1 MSNTESAKKS
11 VFSSALWFIIIV
23 GGTIGLGFLSGMFS
37 GSSAGYGGYTRP
49 TFTPPDTTFAVV
61 WPVLYF
67 LTGLSFYLSLNSPAN
82 EKTKAVKTAALILW
96 GVQLALN
103 LAWPF
108 LFFTLDLKT
117 VAFIISTVLTV
128 CVLAVIVL
136 NFFFCKTAA
145 WLNVPYFVWL
155 AFATYLGMFIALYN

>member
-1 MSNTESAKKS
+1 MANIESAKKS

-23 GGTIGLGFLSGMFS
+23 GGTIGLGFLSGML
-37 GSSAGYGGYTRP
+37 GGASAGYGGYTRP
-49 TFTPPDTTFAVV
+49 PLTPPDTAFSVV

-67 LTGLSFYLSLNSPAN
+67 LTGLSFYLSLNTPTN
-82 EKTKAVKTAALILW
+82 EKTKTAKTAALILW

-108 LFFTLDLKT
+108 VFFALDLKT
-117 VAFIISTVLTV
+117 GAFIISTVLTA

-136 NFFFCKTAA
+136 DFFFNQTAA
-145 WLNVPYFVWL
+145 WLNVPYLLWL
-155 AFATYLGMFIALYN
+155 AFATYLGTFIALYN